1 MMQPAKR
8 YGSLVKETFTA
19 PRRFGAITEKQ
30 AECFWDRSS
39 FWSQFVNQDEA
50 LSLQYARPNWK
61 HESYVQGDGSVY
73 SERCSE
79 WTLVYRYYPK
89 AQPTRKHALQ
99 ASRDYHRS
107 VNDWHPSEHPA
118 K

>member
-1 MMQPAKR
+1 MMHPVRR
-8 YGSLVKETFTA
+8 YGSLVFETFTA
-19 PRRFGAITEKQ
+19 PKGFDAITEKQ
-30 AECFWDRSS
+30 AEQFWNRACFGSLLVE
-39 FWSQFVNQDEA
+39 QNEHLA
-50 LSLQYARPNWK
+50 LQYARPSWK